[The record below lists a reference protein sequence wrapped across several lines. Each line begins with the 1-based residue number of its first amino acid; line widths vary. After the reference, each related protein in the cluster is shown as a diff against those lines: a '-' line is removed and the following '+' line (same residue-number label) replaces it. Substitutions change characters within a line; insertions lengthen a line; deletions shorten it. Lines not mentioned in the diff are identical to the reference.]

1 MVKVHHH
8 TRRPMKFA
16 TTRKKLCTMAGTAK
30 SVLVIAPTILF
41 GLSPS
46 AMTREIFSPGVETSA
61 AYESAAVPLRK
72 APEKNYDFNR
82 ASVRDVL
89 RFLAD
94 DAEIDF
100 VALPEDGDDNT
111 KLITFSLNK
120 SPFSALETISRMNG
134 VALVFEDNVWHMRP
148 FNDSALIARAYRVR
162 FNTAELKGSGKSGS
176 SSSSL
181 GASGAGSFGGASSFG
196 SSGGGLGGTAGG
208 GSGNSSAGGIGGLGL
223 NGSGG
228 VFSTSAD
235 GLVEAIKGIV
245 GIRTSGMNAVIA
257 PGVNTVGNFGPLQ
270 TGTGNNALS
279 AAHVITAKASSTAGN
294 GSGQVLWN
302 SDTNSLFVVA
312 SRQQHQLVEKY
323 LEIIDQPQ
331 PLIAVE
337 VKFFETTK
345 DPRQQMGVDWS
356 GTMDGGY
363 GLSLS
368 EMATNVDLSRIKE
381 TQLPMTAILSAP
393 DVQAKVMAL
402 IKDRQTTTVSY
413 PRVLTRNNRE
423 VAIQSVVNQP
433 VLSAQS
439 STTPGVGGT
448 TTSSVTYLP
457 IGTSINV
464 LPKRLEG
471 GLISLQVLITVSS
484 IIGSEIIGGNSYP
497 VASSRVFTAPLE
509 VESGYTLAIGGLDE
523 ASDSREGSGLPLLSR
538 IPILK
543 HAFKSDTK
551 THSRKNMLIFITP
564 TILDAKSG
572 GLSKTPISEIPLRG
586 NTPRVKLPRVRPD
599 GSLAGGI
606 DALGEALAWLQ
617 QEFTHIEQIII
628 EKRALRE
635 HGEQLDK
642 LINTAD
648 MLWNQINAHKEEKPS
663 SSQELQDEERS
674 LEALHL
680 RMQSARQQLYRGN
693 YQLFSRPLSQVLR

>member
-1 MVKVHHH
+1 MA
-8 TRRPMKFA
+8 TR
-16 TTRKKLCTMAGTAK
+16 AK
-30 SVLVIAPTILF
+30 YALIITPTILF
-41 GLSPS
+41 ALIPF
-46 AMTREIFSPGVETSA
+46 AATKEIISTSMETSA
-61 AYESAAVPLRK
+61 AYETAATPLRK

-100 VALPEDGDDNT
+100 VALPEDGDNNNT

-148 FNDSALIARAYRVR
+148 FNDTAVIARSYRVR
-162 FNTAELKGSGKSGS
+162 FNTAELKGSGKSS
-176 SSSSL
+176 SSI
-181 GASGAGSFGGASSFG
+181 GAAGAGNLGGASNFG
-196 SSGGGLGGTAGG
+196 NSGGGFGGSAGG
-208 GSGNSSAGGIGGLGL
+208 GSGNSGSGGFGGLGL
-223 NGSGG
+223 SGGAG

-235 GLVEAIKGIV
+235 ELVEAVKGIV
-245 GIRTSGMNAVIA
+245 GIRTAGMNVIIA
-257 PGVNTVGNFGPLQ
+257 PGINAVGNFGPMQ
-270 TGTGNNALS
+270 AGTGHHAISATNVNA
-279 AAHVITAKASSTAGN
+279 AKTSTTEAGN
-294 GSGQVLWN
+294 GQVLWN

-312 SRQQHQLVEKY
+312 TRQQHQLVEKY
-323 LEIIDQPQ
+323 LETIDQPQ

-345 DPRQQMGVDWS
+345 DPRKQMGVDWS

-368 EMATNVDLSRIKE
+368 DMTTNVDLSRLKD

-464 LPKRLEG
+464 LPKRLEDG
-471 GLISLQVLITVSS
+471 RISLQVLITVSS
-484 IIGSEIIGGNSYP
+484 IIGSEIIGGNAYP

-523 ASDSREGSGLPLLSR
+523 ASDSREGAGLPLLSR

-543 HAFKSDTK
+543 HGFKSDRK
-551 THSRKNMLIFITP
+551 THTRKNMLIFITP

-572 GLSKTPISEIPLRG
+572 GLSKKPISEIPLRG
-586 NTPRVKLPRVRPD
+586 DIPRAKLPRVRPD
-599 GSLAGGI
+599 GSLEGGI
-606 DALGEALAWLQ
+606 DAVSEAIAWLQ
-617 QEFTHIEQIII
+617 QEFMLIEQIIT
-628 EKRALRE
+628 ENRALRE

-648 MLWNQINAHKEEKPS
+648 MLWNQINTHKEKKPS
-663 SSQELQDEERS
+663 SSEELKDKERS
-674 LEALHL
+674 LDELHS
-680 RMQSARQQLYRGN
+680 RMQTVRQQLYRGN
-693 YQLFSRPLSQVLR
+693 YQLFSRPLTQVLR